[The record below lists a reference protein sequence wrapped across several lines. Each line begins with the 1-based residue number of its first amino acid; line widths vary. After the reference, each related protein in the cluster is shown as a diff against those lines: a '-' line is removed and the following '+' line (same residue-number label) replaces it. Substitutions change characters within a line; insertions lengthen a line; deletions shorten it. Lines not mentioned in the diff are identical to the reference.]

1 MNFYR
6 LRRQNEDATHRQT
19 HRNAGIWRLFCL
31 IVPILVWGL
40 AGCAP
45 NSKLLN
51 EVDNKIQKAEQYFK
65 TAIELKIGD
74 KYAEIFDDAKKEL
87 DRAQTLFKQKRI
99 QKARKA
105 ADKSMTA
112 SQKILKRYYLDEIEP
127 QVGELI
133 QEIGDKV
140 KADADNPLNQYVP
153 ELEEMAAYGE
163 KLASDQE
170 AALLEKFLEKHR
182 RLQSIQRSKDSLI
195 SKKIDADVS
204 FKPGQY
210 TLSEKGKRILE
221 KDVIEK
227 MITEKNHYRQK
238 PPQSKI
244 TITLE
249 IKGYTDRIG
258 FKEGSPLFKKLT
270 EAVEKQ
276 LPPENAPLERRKFLN
291 QRLSEFRAQSIKNYL
306 MRQLSENYKDDANF
320 AVEPKSRGM
329 GETLP
334 ADVKPLETAS
344 DPQRRI
350 CKIYFYISSITK

>member
-1 MNFYR
+1 MTFDR
-6 LRRQNEDATHRQT
+6 LGRQT
-19 HRNAGIWRLFCL
+19 DLDAGFKIRSLFFL
-31 IVPILVWGL
+31 MMPILLWGL

-51 EVDNKIQKAEQYFK
+51 EVGNKIQKAEQYFQ
-65 TAIELKIGD
+65 TARELKTGD
-74 KYAEIFDDAKKEL
+74 KYAEIFDDAQKEL
-87 DRAQTLFKQKRI
+87 NRAQTLFKQNRI
-99 QKARKA
+99 QKAREA

-112 SQKILKRYYLDEIEP
+112 SQQVLKRYYLDEIEP

-133 QEIGDKV
+133 KEIGDKV

-153 ELEEMAAYGE
+153 ELKEMADYGE

-210 TLSEKGKRILE
+210 TLSKKGKRILDKE
-221 KDVIEK
+221 VIEK
-227 MITEKNHYRQK
+227 MIAEKSHYRQK
-238 PPQSKI
+238 HPQSKI

-258 FKEGSPLFKKLT
+258 FKEGSHLFKKLSK
-270 EAVEKQ
+270 AVEKQ
-276 LPPENAPLERRKFLN
+276 LPPENAPLKRRKFLN
-291 QRLSEFRAQSIKNYL
+291 QRLSEFRAQSIRKYL
-306 MRQLSENYKDDANF
+306 TGRLSEHYKNDANF
-320 AVEPKSRGM
+320 AIEPKSQGL

-350 CKIYFYISSITK
+350 CKIYFYISSISD